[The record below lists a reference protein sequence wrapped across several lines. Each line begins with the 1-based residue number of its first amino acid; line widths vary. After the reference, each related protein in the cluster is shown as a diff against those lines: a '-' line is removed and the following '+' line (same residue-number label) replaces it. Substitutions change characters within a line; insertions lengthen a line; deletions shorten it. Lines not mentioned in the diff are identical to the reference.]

1 MVKKEE
7 RKNLKGDIPMSTAVL
22 EKKAEVKT
30 GNEIFDMLPLLTEK
44 ELERLTD
51 YTRYIMWSREEE
63 KDDDESWAD
72 APLTEDEKAQIEESR
87 KNFENGE
94 YLTLEEFIESQRE
107 YETGV

>member
-1 MVKKEE
+1 
-7 RKNLKGDIPMSTAVL
+7 MSTAVL

-44 ELERLTD
+44 ELERLAD

-72 APLTEDEKAQIEESR
+72 APLTEDEIAQSEEAR
-87 KNFENGE
+87 EEFKRGE
-94 YLTLEEFIESQRE
+94 YLTLEELLK
-107 YETGV
+107 GL

>member
-1 MVKKEE
+1 
-7 RKNLKGDIPMSTAVL
+7 MSTAVL

-72 APLTEDEKAQIEESR
+72 APLTEDEIAQIEEAR
-87 KNFENGE
+87 EEFKRGE
-94 YLTLEEFIESQRE
+94 YLTLEELLK
-107 YETGV
+107 GL